1 MASSADPLPP
11 KLNNHLRAAIKAY
24 ERKQYKKG
32 IKSVNLILQ
41 QQEHGESLAIKGLL
55 MNCMGKK
62 EEAAALVRKGLFK
75 CLQSHI
81 CWHVYGLL
89 HRSDRNYTEAIKCYR
104 NAIKRDPTNMQIL
117 RDLAALQ
124 VQMRDL
130 EGFLETRLDMVKIK
144 HTLPTHWYALSVAL
158 QLLGEY
164 EAAIGVM
171 SHWESS
177 APASNATEE
186 RPDVERN
193 ERKLYLVRLHELAGK
208 HEDALRLLDE
218 LDGQIL
224 DKTGARERKGSM
236 LLHLGKKEEAEKV
249 YRELLDL
256 NIENHKYHAGL
267 REALGLPT
275 DSDGV
280 TAAEAEKLEAL
291 YSELQVKFP
300 KSTALKHLPL
310 CFLPAGDRFN
320 ERLRNYV
327 VPALRKGVPSL
338 FATLQPLYSD
348 SKKSAAIGALVDEC
362 LQTLQKENKLP
373 DSTEE
378 EPPFTIIWVWYY
390 LAKHHDMLGD
400 TQKALDIVDEAI
412 AHTPTIEELYMC
424 KARILK
430 HAGATQKATVELE
443 KARRLDLADRFIN
456 TKSTKYLMRSNAVE
470 RANKTIDQFTRD
482 VDNGGK
488 SNLHEM
494 QCTWYELERA
504 EAHMRRQEPGLALK
518 MIRHVDKHFEDIT
531 EDQFDFH
538 SYCLRKVTLRAYTEI
553 LDMENRLYS
562 NEKYVRAALDEIRI
576 RIGLHDCPPV
586 ADVDEDDDPEKLF
599 AGLTG
604 GELKKAKS
612 KWRKRQMLKEAERQK
627 KAADEEKL
635 RQKNAGKEVD
645 EDPKGEKLVQVE
657 SQLEE
662 ATKFVQMLAKHSP
675 SLVDG
680 HLLGFQVYFRKQRFL
695 LALRSLSAARVL
707 DAAHPQVLVDTV
719 QLFAADRSGLRETV
733 VAVLADAEKDFLGG
747 KSAKDFVA
755 AFGAAN
761 GSSFPHRVAQAEA
774 LVILGGADKSAAVAE
789 AEALV
794 RNLSGEGV
802 TINSCAEAA
811 KVVARC
817 LGEAEHKRFVAAAAE
832 RFPFAEAFTPS
843 TALEDFLKENAD
855 EDDLTGEVLAK
866 RNR

>member
-11 KLNNHLRAAIKAY
+11 KLNSHFRAAIKAY

-32 IKSVNLILQ
+32 IKSINLILQ

-55 MNCMGKK
+55 MNCLGKK
-62 EEAAALVRKGLFK
+62 DEAAALVRKGLFK

-177 APASNATEE
+177 AAPSNATEE

-218 LDGQIL
+218 LDDQIL
-224 DKTGARERKGSM
+224 DKTGARERKGAM
-236 LLHLGKKEEAEKV
+236 LLHLGKKEGAEKV
-249 YRELLDL
+249 YRDLLDL
-256 NIENHKYHAGL
+256 NIENHNYHTGL
-267 REALGLPT
+267 REALGLP
-275 DSDGV
+275 SDNDGISEED
-280 TAAEAEKLEAL
+280 AKKLDAL
-291 YSELQVKFP
+291 YSELLEKFP

-310 CFLPAGDRFN
+310 CFLPAGERFN
-320 ERLRNYV
+320 EKLRQYV
-327 VPALRKGVPSL
+327 LPALRKGVPSL
-338 FATLQPLYSD
+338 FATLQPLYSE
-348 SKKSAAIGALVDEC
+348 SKKAEAIGTLVNEC
-362 LQTLQKENKLP
+362 LQMLQKENKLP
-373 DSTEE
+373 DSTEEE

-390 LAKHHDMLGD
+390 LAKHYDMLGD
-400 TQKALDIVDEAI
+400 TQKALDTIDEAI

-424 KARILK
+424 KARIYK

-456 TKSTKYLMRSNAVE
+456 TKSTKYMMRSNAVE
-470 RANKTIDQFTRD
+470 RANKTIDQFTKD

-494 QCTWYELERA
+494 QCMWYELERA
-504 EAHMRRQEPGLALK
+504 EAHIRRQEPGLALK
-518 MIRHVDKHFEDIT
+518 MIRHVDEHFETIT

-553 LDMENRLYS
+553 LDMENRLYA
-562 NEKYVRAALDEIRI
+562 NEKYVRAAKNEIKIRI
-576 RIGLHDCPPV
+576 ALYDNPPK
-586 ADVDEDDDPEKLF
+586 DDNDDEEDPKKLF

-612 KWRKRQMLKEAERQK
+612 KWRKKQLLKEAERQK
-627 KAADEEKL
+627 KEAEEEKQK
-635 RQKNAGKEVD
+635 QKNAGKEVD
-645 EDPKGEKLVQVE
+645 EDPNGEKLVKVE
-657 SQLEE
+657 NQLEV
-662 ATKFVQMLAKHSP
+662 ATKYVQMLTKHSP
-675 SLVDG
+675 GLVDG

-695 LALRSLSAARVL
+695 LALRALSASRAL
-707 DAAHPQVLVDTV
+707 AAAHPQVLVDTV
-719 QLFAADRSGLRETV
+719 QLFAADRSGLRDTV

-747 KSAKDFVA
+747 KSAKDFVK
-755 AFGAAN
+755 AFGEAN
-761 GSSFPHRVAQAEA
+761 KASFPHRVAQAEA
-774 LVILGGADKSAAVAE
+774 LVILGDGNKVE
-789 AEALV
+789 ATTLM
-794 RNLSGEGV
+794 RDLSGEGV
-802 TINSCAEAA
+802 TIHACAEAS

-817 LGEAEHKRFVAAAAE
+817 LGEEEHKRFVAAAAE
-832 RFPFAEAFTPS
+832 KFPFAEAFTPS
-843 TALEDFLKENAD
+843 TALDDFLKENEE